1 MAPAAPVVALANG
14 NHMQPKPMIV
24 PSPTGGFMGV
34 PRHVVPRP
42 IPEAPKPAPKR
53 VRPPRVYH
61 TLEEISQ
68 TFKALWVL
76 SLTTSEAITIEAW
89 TVACWQ
95 QFPDE
100 FSMAGYPQYP
110 NTHRLR
116 ALASKLMHMGYVI
129 NANNKIV
136 ASNRGVSRI
145 KQQRYRVMHA
155 LPIKITA
162 IPTTKGTSNAR

>member
-1 MAPAAPVVALANG
+1 
-14 NHMQPKPMIV
+14 
-24 PSPTGGFMGV
+24 
-34 PRHVVPRP
+34 
-42 IPEAPKPAPKR
+42 
-53 VRPPRVYH
+53 VRPPRVYR

-136 ASNRGVSRI
+136 ASTRGVSRI
-145 KQQRYRVMHA
+145 KQQRYCVMHA

-162 IPTTKGTSNAR
+162 IPTTKDTSNAR